1 MRYWDA
7 SALFPLL
14 VNEPATSQARALLKS
29 DEVVY
34 VWWGT
39 PVECASGLARR
50 LRDEELNPARHE
62 AALKMLVAAM
72 PGWKP
77 IVPSDA
83 LRADA
88 MRFARLHAL
97 RAGDALQLAAAL
109 NWAQRAPDGLEVVC
123 LDQRLRGAARNE
135 GFTVLPA

>member
-14 VNEPATSQARALLKS
+14 VNEAATQEARTLVKA
-29 DEVVY
+29 DGIVY

-50 LRDEELNPARHE
+50 VREGDLAADRHE
-62 AALKMLVAAM
+62 EALKTLAAAM
-72 PGWKP
+72 PGWRP
-77 IVPSDA
+77 ILPSDS

-109 NWAQRAPDGLEVVC
+109 NWAERSPAGHDMVC
-123 LDQRLRGAARNE
+123 MDRRLREAAQIE
-135 GFTVLPA
+135 GFKVLPA

>member
-1 MRYWDA
+1 VRYWDA

-14 VNEPATSQARALLKS
+14 VNEPATSEARALLKS
-29 DEVVY
+29 DGIVY

-50 LRDEELNPARHE
+50 LREAELAPARHE
-62 AALKMLVAAM
+62 EALKTLVAAM
-72 PGWKP
+72 RGWKP

-109 NWAQRAPDGLEVVC
+109 HWAQRAPDGFALVS
-123 LDQRLRGAARNE
+123 LDRRLRDAARLE

>member
-1 MRYWDA
+1 VRFWDA

-14 VNEPATSQARALLKS
+14 VEEGGSADARALLKA
-29 DEVVY
+29 DENVY

-50 LRDEELNPARHE
+50 LREGELDPDRHQGAIKALAIAMRGWRPVAPSE
-62 AALKMLVAAM
+62 AVR
-72 PGWKP
+72 
-77 IVPSDA
+77 V
-83 LRADA
+83 DA

-97 RAGDALQLAAAL
+97 RAGDALQLAAAVS
-109 NWAQRAPDGLEVVC
+109 WAQRAPGGLEVVC
-123 LDQRLRGAARNE
+123 RDRRLREAALIE